1 MQKIFI
7 SSFCVLF
14 EDYDLL
20 EQLCKSCPEVPMGAE
35 LGTSWPIPN
44 FDELL
49 DSQVPH
55 FAGGPVT
62 LHAPFVEI
70 SGAPDS
76 PERAAMEAAFA
87 KAFRW
92 YHLFG
97 AESMVMHTHE
107 RAVPADERAQ
117 LQEWSLE
124 AIRSVAARAKAEGL
138 HLTVENVGFPFKD
151 SVLLDQDEFVKMF
164 DELPDEVG
172 ALIDTGHAICTTP
185 TACMICTGR
194 CSRRACGIPRRR
206 WNGSCGRSAAR
217 RRTRIWY
224 WNMYPARTSPPSFSD
239 GTPFVWQTA

>member
-1 MQKIFI
+1 M
-7 SSFCVLF
+7 
-14 EDYDLL
+14 
-20 EQLCKSCPEVPMGAE
+20 
-35 LGTSWPIPN
+35 
-44 FDELL
+44 
-49 DSQVPH
+49 
-55 FAGGPVT
+55 
-62 LHAPFVEI
+62 EI

-76 PERAAMEAAFA
+76 PERAAMDAAFA

-124 AIRSVAARAKAEGL
+124 AIRSTAAKAKAEGL

-172 ALIDTGHAICTTP
+172 ALIDTGHAM
-185 TACMICTGR
+185 ANHWD
-194 CSRRACGIPRRR
+194 IPKLISQL
-206 WNGSCGRSAAR
+206 G
-217 RRTRIWY
+217 TRIKGYHLHNTDGVHDLHRPMFEEGLWY
-224 WNMYPARTSPPSFSD
+224 
-239 GTPFVWQTA
+239 TPEEMERLLRQIGRETPDADLVLEYVSGPHITPELFRRDALRLADCLNG

>member
-49 DSQVPH
+49 DSQIPR
-55 FAGGPVT
+55 FASGPVT

-124 AIRSVAARAKAEGL
+124 AIRSTAAKAKAEGL

-151 SVLLDQDEFVKMF
+151 SAYGTYGSMSFSGAGMPEENRQKDTWLFSQLIDL
-164 DELPDEVG
+164 DELASITV
-172 ALIDTGHAICTTP
+172 
-185 TACMICTGR
+185 
-194 CSRRACGIPRRR
+194 CGV
-206 WNGSCGRSAAR
+206 
-217 RRTRIWY
+217 T
-224 WNMYPARTSPPSFSD
+224 YPVSP
-239 GTPFVWQTA
+239 

>member
-20 EQLCKSCPEVPMGAE
+20 EQLCKSCPEVPMGTE

-49 DSQVPH
+49 DSQVPR
-55 FAGGPVT
+55 FASGPVT

-124 AIRSVAARAKAEGL
+124 AIRSTAAKAKAEGL

-172 ALIDTGHAICTTP
+172 ALIDTGHAMANHWT
-185 TACMICTGR
+185 
-194 CSRRACGIPRRR
+194 SR
-206 WNGSCGRSAAR
+206 N
-217 RRTRIWY
+217 
-224 WNMYPARTSPPSFSD
+224 
-239 GTPFVWQTA
+239 